1 MMLQFSDEDEE
12 EVSDELSHFTDDSY
26 IPEEGV
32 SFYRERDPQN
42 LDDYPKF
49 HGQTRNPI
57 EAVYSDTESYFGE
70 DDQPEIFAPGNRETA
85 DFDKFQGFEKSAENF
100 LKSLLSFENV
110 ENHLFF
116 SVIYGLMY
124 YKQEND
130 NLKSISDKKDA
141 QKILCDDLYF
151 DLIDIEPET
160 MLDKTLFGFF
170 ERCYKINKIISKHGF
185 FLKFFER
192 RNMYRFLIKTR

>member
-1 MMLQFSDEDEE
+1 MRQKMMLQFSDEDEE
-12 EVSDELSHFTDDSY
+12 EVSDKLSHFIDDSY

-70 DDQPEIFAPGNRETA
+70 DDQAELFAPGNRETA
-85 DFDKFQGFEKSAENF
+85 DFDKFQGFEKSAESF

-116 SVIYGLMY
+116 
-124 YKQEND
+124 Q
-130 NLKSISDKKDA
+130 
-141 QKILCDDLYF
+141 
-151 DLIDIEPET
+151 
-160 MLDKTLFGFF
+160 LF
-170 ERCYKINKIISKHGF
+170 
-185 FLKFFER
+185 
-192 RNMYRFLIKTR
+192 MV

>member
-1 MMLQFSDEDEE
+1 MRQKMMLQFSDEDEE
-12 EVSDELSHFTDDSY
+12 EVSDKLSHFIDDSY

-49 HGQTRNPI
+49 HDQTRNPI

-70 DDQPEIFAPGNRETA
+70 DDQAELFAPGNRETA
-85 DFDKFQGFEKSAENF
+85 DFDKFQGFEKSAESF

-116 SVIYGLMY
+116 
-124 YKQEND
+124 Q
-130 NLKSISDKKDA
+130 
-141 QKILCDDLYF
+141 
-151 DLIDIEPET
+151 
-160 MLDKTLFGFF
+160 LF
-170 ERCYKINKIISKHGF
+170 
-185 FLKFFER
+185 
-192 RNMYRFLIKTR
+192 MV